1 MIAQLFFEFHSYL
14 VNFSHLKQKQ
24 CSNSSINYEPFTVL
38 SLPIE
43 FSEDK
48 AQYARIKIIYISDID
63 KYKRYDIAIKP
74 G

>member
-1 MIAQLFFEFHSYL
+1 MQTNLISRLFGGL
-14 VNFSHLKQKQ
+14 LKHEIICKQ